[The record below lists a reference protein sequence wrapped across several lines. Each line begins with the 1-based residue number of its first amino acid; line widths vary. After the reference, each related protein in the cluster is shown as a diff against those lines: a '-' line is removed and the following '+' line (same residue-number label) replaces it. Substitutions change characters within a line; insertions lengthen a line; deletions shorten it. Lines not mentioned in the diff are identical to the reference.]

1 MIRLLE
7 LLIAFVIV
15 ALLFVVIG
23 VFLPSKAT
31 VERSVEL
38 TNPISQ
44 VFDTVNGYRKF
55 ANISAFTASDRRA
68 KLRVSGPPSGE
79 GAKFSWDSFE
89 KDIGK
94 GNLEIIESVPNEK
107 VVSKLTNPWRGQD
120 KKSTFILRTQPR
132 TGATRLLWKVGLDCK
147 WDLLCRY
154 QGMYLNGRMGELMRT
169 SLNRLAT
176 TMATY
181 PNVDYSQ
188 VDVRLVDT
196 EAKPFLYVESEVTS
210 IPIEWDGAEAVQE
223 SAWTEVEAFLA
234 ANKLVATGP
243 RTRVVV
249 DLGDEKNVF
258 QMGIPV
264 ESVDG
269 IAPTGNVRIGQLPAA
284 ETIRISYVGHRV
296 GLNRPRDMQRA
307 YALTHGYAYDPD
319 YKGTWEEWPETIV
332 PEGAQFQ
339 PNPTTVLYMPVE

>member
-7 LLIAFVIV
+7 LLIAFVVV

-55 ANISAFTASDRRA
+55 ANMSAFTASDRRA
-68 KLRVSGPPSGE
+68 KLQVSGPPSGE

-89 KDIGK
+89 KDVGK
-94 GNLEIIESVPNEK
+94 GSLEIIESVPNEK
-107 VVSKLTNPWRGQD
+107 VVSRLTNPWRGQD
-120 KKSTFILRTQPR
+120 KKSTFFLRTQPK

-234 ANKLVATGP
+234 ANNLVATGP

-249 DLGDEKNVF
+249 DLGDEKNIF

-269 IAPTGNVRIGQLPAA
+269 VAPTGNVRIGQLPAA
-284 ETIRISYVGHRV
+284 EAIRISYVGHRV

-319 YKGTWEEWPETIV
+319 YKGTWEEWPETVV

>member
-15 ALLFVVIG
+15 AVLFVVIG

-38 TNPISQ
+38 TNPIVQ

-55 ANISAFTASDRRA
+55 ANISAFTVADPRA
-68 KLRVSGPPSGE
+68 KLKVGGPSAGE
-79 GAKFSWDSFE
+79 GATFSWDSFE
-89 KDIGK
+89 KGV
-94 GNLEIIESVPNEK
+94 GEGSLEIIQSVPNEK
-107 VVSKLTNPWRGQD
+107 VVSKLTNFWRGQN
-120 KKSTFILRTQPR
+120 KRSTFFLRTQPT

-154 QGMYLNGRMGELMRT
+154 QSLYLNGRMGELMRT

-176 TMATY
+176 TMASY

-188 VDVRLVDT
+188 VDVSLVNT
-196 EAKPFLYVESEVTS
+196 EAKPFLYVETEVTA
-210 IPIEWDGAEAVQE
+210 IPIEWEGAEAVQE
-223 SAWTEVEAFLA
+223 SAWTEVEAFVTS
-234 ANKLVATGP
+234 NNLVANGP

-249 DLGDEKNVF
+249 ELGEEKNIF

-264 ESVDG
+264 ASLDAV
-269 IAPTGNVRIGQLPAA
+269 APTGNVRIGQLPAA
-284 ETIRISYVGHRV
+284 EAIRVSYLGHRV

-307 YALTHGYAYDPD
+307 FALTHGYAYDPD
-319 YKGTWEEWPETIV
+319 YKGTWEEWPETFV

>member
-15 ALLFVVIG
+15 AVLFVVIG
-23 VFLPSKAT
+23 VFLPRKAT

-38 TNPISQ
+38 TNPIVQ

-55 ANISAFTASDRRA
+55 ANWSAFTVVDPRA
-68 KLRVSGPPSGE
+68 KLKVSGPVSGE

-89 KDIGK
+89 KGVGK
-94 GNLEIIESVPNEK
+94 GSIEIIESVPSEK
-107 VVSKLTNPWRGQD
+107 VVAKLTNFWRGEN
-120 KKSTFILRTQPR
+120 KRSSIFLRTQPT

-169 SLNRLAT
+169 SLNKLAT
-176 TMATY
+176 TMASY

-188 VDVRLVDT
+188 VDIGEVET

-210 IPIEWDGAEAVQE
+210 IPIEWAAAEAVQD
-223 SAWTEVEAFLA
+223 SAWNEVEAFLA
-234 ANKLVATGP
+234 ANNLVATGP

-249 DLGDEKNVF
+249 ELAEEKNIF

-264 ESVDG
+264 ASIDA
-269 IAPTGNVRIGQLPAA
+269 IAPTGNVRIGQLPATDA
-284 ETIRISYVGHRV
+284 IRVSYVGHRV

-307 YALTHGYAYDPD
+307 YALSHGFTYDPD
-319 YKGTWEEWPETIV
+319 YAGTWEEWPPTFV
-332 PEGAQFQ
+332 PENAQFE